1 MKRVAVIMG
10 KMHSGGKKNLVMEY
24 YRHID
29 RNRYQFDF
37 ICDDDSNAIPDEEI
51 EALGGRVY
59 RVAPYQKIWKHMADL
74 NRIFKENKYEIM
86 HAYDNLMNLFPLLI
100 AKKHGVKVRISESI
114 STGNKGEAQIV
125 VKYALKPFAE
135 VATNYLMANSTESA
149 VFQFGQKTWDSG
161 KVAMFKTVIDAE
173 GNAFNAEV
181 RKAKREQM
189 GWKDDE
195 MILGFIG
202 RFVAQKNPIFLMEI
216 MGEIHTMEPKAKLV
230 VVGHGP
236 MEDKIRAK
244 AEELGLGDSF
254 CFVGKTEDIKPL
266 YNAFDAFLLPS
277 LYEGMPVVGVEAQCT
292 GLPTIMAD
300 TITTETTACS
310 LAHYLPLGIG
320 AKGWAEKVLEIT
332 RENMPKRRSY
342 AQEVIE
348 AGFDSAFEAKRMADY
363 YDKALASEK

>member
-1 MKRVAVIMG
+1 MKRIAVIMG

-37 ICDDDSNAIPDEEI
+37 ICDDDSNAIPDKEI

-59 RVAPYQKIWKHMADL
+59 LVAPYQKIWKHMADL
-74 NRIFKENKYEIM
+74 NRIFGENKYEIM

-135 VATNYLMANSTESA
+135 LGANFLMANSMESA
-149 VFQFGQKTWDSG
+149 VFQFGQKTWESG
-161 KVAMFKTVIDAE
+161 KVSIFKTVIDAK
-173 GNAFNAEV
+173 GNAFNLDL
-181 RKAKREQM
+181 RKAKRQQM

-202 RFVAQKNPIFLMEI
+202 RFVAQKNPLFLMDI
-216 MGEIHTMEPKAKLV
+216 MGEIHKMESKAKLV
-230 VVGHGP
+230 VVGHGS
-236 MEDKIRAK
+236 MEGKIKAK
-244 AEELGLGDSF
+244 AEDWGLDDSF
-254 CFVGKTEDIKPL
+254 CFIGQTEDIKPL

-292 GLPTIMAD
+292 GLPTIMSD

-310 LAHYLPLGIG
+310 LAHYLPLEIG

-342 AQEVIE
+342 DQEVIE
-348 AGFDSAFEAKRMADY
+348 AGFDSAFESKRMVEY
-363 YDKALASEK
+363 YDSALSSQN